1 MTGPQ
6 FQTPLRRDAPW
17 RALARW
23 LSVAA
28 LVFQAFFPLLH
39 QPQAVAGGADGTVVI
54 CTGYGFKVVPAAD
67 LGFAPLDEAT
77 HDTAPATWCLA
88 CFASHLPAAVVASP
102 VPTVLPAEAP
112 ALYAGVQDES
122 RPPAATDHRRPPPR
136 APPIVA

>member
-6 FQTPLRRDAPW
+6 FQRPLRRDAPW

-39 QPQAVAGGADGTVVI
+39 QPQAIAGSADGTVVI

-88 CFASHLPAAVVASP
+88 CFASHLPAAVIASP
-102 VPTVLPAEAP
+102 VPTAQPVAAP
-112 ALYAGVQDES
+112 TGYPVVRDES
-122 RPPAATDHRRPPPR
+122 RLPAAAEYRRPQPR
-136 APPIVA
+136 APPVAA